1 MIIMLKMMMNYMN
14 IQKYDIDIE
23 NLEDPK
29 AEEEEEEMRKIL
41 KK

>member
-1 MIIMLKMMMNYMN
+1 MLKMMMNYMN